1 MFTSQLMIR
10 RAGRFLST
18 KPMIDYFQLATD
30 FNIPP
35 EKHGAFYLDRFKQEL
50 ARKDAEL
57 KTVQAEMDLKRVQDL
72 AAKDTEL
79 AGMDLK
85 RVQDLAAKDT
95 ELAGKDT
102 ELATKELNRVQ
113 DLAAKDTELAT
124 KDTEL
129 QIVKVKLLNSEKELL
144 QTQGR
149 MNARSVFELYLLQ
162 IHYDEG
168 DGKKAKFNATHT
180 INLIDSHVKASRNE
194 TSGMISCTIAA
205 SINSILCLFR

>member
-50 ARKDAEL
+50 
-57 KTVQAEMDLKRVQDL
+57 KTVQAEMELK
-72 AAKDTEL
+72 
-79 AGMDLK
+79 
-85 RVQDLAAKDT
+85 
-95 ELAGKDT
+95 
-102 ELATKELNRVQ
+102 RVQ

-124 KDTEL
+124 KDLKLAGKDSEL

-180 INLIDSHVKASRNE
+180 INLIDSHVKASRNG